1 MQHSS
6 FHLFL
11 ISLQTKS
18 IYFKDSK
25 LIGICLASAN
35 KSVLLRRQAT
45 TVQYCIENEFQ
56 FRFVLKAFVNLLFSD
71 FSRSDANNR
80 GF

>member
-1 MQHSS
+1 
-6 FHLFL
+6 LK
-11 ISLQTKS
+11 TKS

-35 KSVLLRRQAT
+35 KCAPLRRQAAT
-45 TVQYCIENEFQ
+45 AQYCIENEFQ

-71 FSRSDANNR
+71 FGRSDANSR